1 MPVAEGK
8 PNQPPGVSYSSSSS
22 GREVA
27 FAIESHVDWREI
39 EIGGHGDRGSRA
51 RREKLGLRRALAFVN
66 ALTARGVEPE
76 RLRVMTPP
84 FDPKARGSWIEMR
97 VRER

>member
-1 MPVAEGK
+1 MRTTVPW
-8 PNQPPGVSYSSSSS
+8 SSTLSMWIAPWCAC
-22 GREVA
+22 RMA